1 MRLLAR
7 TSYPFAHVSCPP
19 TSIALLLPPNLPSQ
33 SSTNSSSNKSTTLST
48 NLRPQDLSTSLK
60 KVAFR
65 RNIVCIPIYP
75 YSLISVLFS
84 SLSVHLPSRNFVD
97 NIPSNLSQVF
107 YHFILFP
114 LLLIFSSFC
123 CILTGFDSAYN
134 LHERSLCSDATRRP
148 RGRAR
153 TLSLGLTLPL
163 PSLCASNST
172 DRTLVPLTWS
182 PQTSTCSSTRP
193 WVARGCDYTRGGR
206 HEGKNGWFGGYLEV
220 LRNRGTAE
228 FHTG

>member
-1 MRLLAR
+1 M
-7 TSYPFAHVSCPP
+7 
-19 TSIALLLPPNLPSQ
+19 
-33 SSTNSSSNKSTTLST
+33 
-48 NLRPQDLSTSLK
+48 
-60 KVAFR
+60 
-65 RNIVCIPIYP
+65 CIPIYP

-114 LLLIFSSFC
+114 LLLIFSSSC

-153 TLSLGLTLPL
+153 TLSLGLPLPP
-163 PSLCASNST
+163 PSLCAPNST

-182 PQTSTCSSTRP
+182 PQASTCSSTRP
-193 WVARGCDYTRGGR
+193 RAAREGDYTRGGR
-206 HEGKNGWFGGYLEV
+206 HEGKKAGSV
-220 LRNRGTAE
+220 DILRS
-228 FHTG
+228 

>member
-1 MRLLAR
+1 M
-7 TSYPFAHVSCPP
+7 
-19 TSIALLLPPNLPSQ
+19 
-33 SSTNSSSNKSTTLST
+33 
-48 NLRPQDLSTSLK
+48 
-60 KVAFR
+60 
-65 RNIVCIPIYP
+65 CIPIYP

-107 YHFILFP
+107 YHFLLFP
-114 LLLIFSSFC
+114 LLLIFSSSC

-153 TLSLGLTLPL
+153 TLSLGLPLPP
-163 PSLCASNST
+163 PSLCAPNST

-182 PQTSTCSSTRP
+182 PQASTCSSTRP
-193 WVARGCDYTRGGR
+193 RAARECDYTRGGR

-220 LRNRGTAE
+220 LRKGTLLSFILAD
-228 FHTG
+228 FGLVANCPSFNDTKPCHLLCYSP

>member
-1 MRLLAR
+1 MSCLRKLPSPLSRPLSSSCYPR
-7 TSYPFAHVSCPP
+7 THPPFSTTVRIVFKCSQQHSDNPFHNSCP
-19 TSIALLLPPNLPSQ
+19 TILFYTA
-33 SSTNSSSNKSTTLST
+33 ST
-48 NLRPQDLSTSLK
+48 
-60 KVAFR
+60 AGFR
-65 RNIVCIPIYP
+65 RYIVCIPIYP

-153 TLSLGLTLPL
+153 TLSLGLPL
-163 PSLCASNST
+163 P
-172 DRTLVPLTWS
+172 P
-182 PQTSTCSSTRP
+182 P
-193 WVARGCDYTRGGR
+193 
-206 HEGKNGWFGGYLEV
+206 
-220 LRNRGTAE
+220 
-228 FHTG
+228 

>member
-84 SLSVHLPSRNFVD
+84 SLFCILTLPLFVD
-97 NIPSNLSQVF
+97 TIPSNLSQVF
-107 YHFILFP
+107 DHFILFS
-114 LLLIFSSFC
+114 LLLIFSFSCFKF
-123 CILTGFDSAYN
+123 TGFRLRIQSARAQPLQRRN
-134 LHERSLCSDATRRP
+134 LPPPRSRAHPFTRVD
-148 RGRAR
+148 
-153 TLSLGLTLPL
+153 
-163 PSLCASNST
+163 PSA
-172 DRTLVPLTWS
+172 TLVVCFQQHRPHAGTINLV
-182 PQTSTCSSTRP
+182 TSSINMLFDSTAGR
-193 WVARGCDYTRGGR
+193 TRMR
-206 HEGKNGWFGGYLEV
+206 LHSRWK
-220 LRNRGTAE
+220 A
-228 FHTG
+228 